1 MFIIY
6 DVMISRRHNFLYGT
20 TMRTNEFVTSLFP
33 ETVHRKMLQE
43 AYAETK
49 TSGASGNAKSML
61 KDFTAKDGVA
71 VTQDMFKSKPLADLF
86 PNCTVSESA
95 TKSLLPTPGS

>member
-1 MFIIY
+1 MFILY

-49 TSGASGNAKSML
+49 TSGGATSGNAKSML
-61 KDFTAKDGVA
+61 KDFTAQEGA
-71 VTQDMFKSKPLADLF
+71 MATHEMFKSKPLADLF
-86 PNCTVSESA
+86 PNCTM
-95 TKSLLPTPGS
+95 